1 MKILYVNSNEI
12 LKNAKLNK
20 YGIGAFNVHCLEMLP
35 SMVKSGIIKNAPVIL
50 QISNGTAE
58 YIGMKLLVNSMK
70 TLVEDTNL
78 PFVLHLD
85 HTKDFEMIKKA
96 IDAGFTSVMIDGSS
110 LSLSENIEL
119 TKRVVEY
126 AHSKNVSVEGE
137 LGTIGGTEEGI
148 SVHEDDIMYTRPEDA
163 QKFLK
168 ETNVDALAIAIG
180 TSHGQ
185 YKSKAKLNFEIL
197 KKINEISD
205 KPLVLHGGTGVSD
218 VDIKT
223 CITNGISKINVG
235 TEVNIAWIREA
246 KIQFEKSKLEDSL
259 RDIII
264 PCNNKV
270 EDVLINKITLFESRV
285 G

>member
-1 MKILYVNSNEI
+1 MYVNSNEI

-20 YGIGAFNVHCLEMLP
+20 YGIGTFNVHCLEMLP

-185 YKSKAKLNFEIL
+185 YKSKAKLNFEVL

>member
-1 MKILYVNSNEI
+1 
-12 LKNAKLNK
+12 
-20 YGIGAFNVHCLEMLP
+20 MLP

-185 YKSKAKLNFEIL
+185 YKSKAKLNFEVL

>member
-1 MKILYVNSNEI
+1 MYVNSNEI

-185 YKSKAKLNFEIL
+185 YKSKAKLNFEVL

>member
-185 YKSKAKLNFEIL
+185 YKSKAKLNFEVL

>member
-1 MKILYVNSNEI
+1 MKNIFIKNDFDVSLDKMIGEYYSLLIKKLPVSIPYSLKNEI
-12 LKNAKLNK
+12 LSYL
-20 YGIGAFNVHCLEMLP
+20 
-35 SMVKSGIIKNAPVIL
+35 
-50 QISNGTAE
+50 
-58 YIGMKLLVNSMK
+58 
-70 TLVEDTNL
+70 
-78 PFVLHLD
+78 
-85 HTKDFEMIKKA
+85 

-185 YKSKAKLNFEIL
+185 YKSKAKLNFEVL

-235 TEVNIAWIREA
+235 TERIPNLSLKSTNFPASILITATFSLLSSEA
-246 KIQFEKSKLEDSL
+246 TSSI
-259 RDIII
+259 
-264 PCNNKV
+264 
-270 EDVLINKITLFESRV
+270 
-285 G
+285 

>member
-1 MKILYVNSNEI
+1 MYVNSNEI

-126 AHSKNVSVEGE
+126 AHSKNVSGEGE

-185 YKSKAKLNFEIL
+185 YKSKAKLNFEVL